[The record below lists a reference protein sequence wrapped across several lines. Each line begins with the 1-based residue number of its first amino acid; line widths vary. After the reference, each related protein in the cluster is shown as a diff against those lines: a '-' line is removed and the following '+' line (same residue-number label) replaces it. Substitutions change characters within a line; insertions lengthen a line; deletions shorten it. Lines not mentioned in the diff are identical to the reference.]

1 MVISQQYDSVLF
13 LFFLIIAYK
22 LAYKSLKEEQNLE
35 TERRICTYLSSHWSN
50 WVMLRVNQGQDE
62 HWRPEGY
69 RKRGLLDSVCDC
81 NQALCYVLLH
91 AQDMPGQ
98 AAHDST
104 QTESAALNVSIN
116 APTHLVSK
124 SNLQNFR
131 PMFPNRPHW
140 LPKVSLK
147 TWFQRLMVSI
157 TGQSL
162 HELACIQKEISCF

>member
-1 MVISQQYDSVLF
+1 MVISRQYDSVLV
-13 LFFLIIAYK
+13 FFLIIAYK

-147 TWFQRLMVSI
+147 TWVFDGFHNWS
-157 TGQSL
+157 
-162 HELACIQKEISCF
+162 EFAWISMHSKRD

>member
-1 MVISQQYDSVLF
+1 MI
-13 LFFLIIAYK
+13 LFFGVFFVLNLLLNHQEKNNIWRQ
-22 LAYKSLKEEQNLE
+22 KEEYVH
-35 TERRICTYLSSHWSN
+35 IYVCTSN
-50 WVMLRVNQGQDE
+50 WVMLRVKQGQDE

-81 NQALCYVLLH
+81 NLALCYVLLH

-147 TWFQRLMVSI
+147 TKVMVSVLNVDGFHNWSEFACI
-157 TGQSL
+157 SL
-162 HELACIQKEISCF
+162 HSKRMSCF